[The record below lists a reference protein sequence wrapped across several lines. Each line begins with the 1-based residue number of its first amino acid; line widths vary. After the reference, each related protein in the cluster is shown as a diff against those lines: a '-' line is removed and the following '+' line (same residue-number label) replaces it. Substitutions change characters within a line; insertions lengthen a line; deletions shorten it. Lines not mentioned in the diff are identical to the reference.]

1 MYDLLV
7 VRVAHVEVVSVCAD
21 GRGEAA
27 GQLEEDVALGGEA
40 LRLDGRGQL
49 LQHLPLVRVHA
60 ELPLRQRGL
69 TRAHQLWRTTEG
81 S

>member
-1 MYDLLV
+1 
-7 VRVAHVEVVSVCAD
+7 
-21 GRGEAA
+21 
-27 GQLEEDVALGGEA
+27 
-40 LRLDGRGQL
+40 
-49 LQHLPLVRVHA
+49 VHA